1 MLFWFYIRIIKKEL
15 EFFCGI
21 LGVGDLRRKCLVV
34 YLEFVSWFIK
44 DILDKIFFWKI
55 EIRIFVFIYKRFF
68 RFFCVLWFFSYRG

>member
-1 MLFWFYIRIIKKEL
+1 MLFWYYIRIIKKEL
-15 EFFCGI
+15 EFFWGI